1 MGCESKS
8 GMAPRVS
15 TAVSERGPQPTTLL
29 HSAEGTAAEVPKDH
43 FFVLIFSNTRGS
55 GVGSVSGVPWKIAAS
70 TGRTVDQLRAAD
82 LVVTSLQ
89 ELSPHNFWQVLQTA
103 AKPHSAS

>member
-1 MGCESKS
+1 
-8 GMAPRVS
+8 MAPRLNGGLNGGRNPQHYF
-15 TAVSERGPQPTTLL
+15 TA
-29 HSAEGTAAEVPKDH
+29 GTPHH

-55 GVGSVSGVPWKIAAS
+55 GVGSNVSGVQGKIAVN
-70 TGRTVDQLRAAD
+70 TGRTAEQLRAAD

-89 ELSPHNFWQVLQTA
+89 ALSPHNFLQVLQTA